1 MPLIN
6 LLEEG
11 KKLNSNYQEQ
21 NQYTNEAQSDFFIGL
36 LLKKD
41 WKHNDRFYIK
51 KENIIKLCDDMIEE
65 MINQPSLIRL
75 RVPIKIYGDLHGRYG
90 GKLYFVMDK
99 FSIPKY
105 GYIII
110 K

>member
-1 MPLIN
+1 MKDILLDKFLIRN
-6 LLEEG
+6 TTNKISRGIL
-11 KKLNSNYQEQ
+11 
-21 NQYTNEAQSDFFIGL
+21 TNEFLKSDFFINL

-65 MINQPSLIRL
+65 MINQPTLVRL

-90 GKLYFVMDK
+90 G
-99 FSIPKY
+99 
-105 GYIII
+105 YIFI
-110 K
+110 KIC